1 MSDDPRLL
9 AFPDLSDEAVIALHD
24 LLERVTICFENR
36 YFTQL
41 RRIYYTPP
49 STYNP
54 GQPPPAC
61 NPDQQILPFDDPPF

>member
-24 LLERVTICFENR
+24 LLEMVTICFENR

-49 STYNP
+49 STFH
-54 GQPPPAC
+54 A
-61 NPDQQILPFDDPPF
+61 DQQILPFDDPPF